1 MPFYVP
7 LGPRGLL
14 FRAGTIIH
22 NVVGGWLY
30 WRSRAGR
37 IAELERRSGEV
48 VARERS
54 PGPHQP
60 RTAPTV
66 SSSGSS

>member
-37 IAELERRSGEV
+37 FAELDRRAE
-48 VARERS
+48 ARL
-54 PGPHQP
+54 PGPHSQQA